1 VTEQADARTAR
12 KFIDAIFAK
21 MPNTQKIISNSE
33 IASVLDHG
41 KQKIVVDRDV
51 ERVSDARFT
60 NKGPSLYYYGIILL
74 FLVIL
79 GLIGYLRWAR

>member
-1 VTEQADARTAR
+1 MTEQADARTAR
-12 KFIDAIFAK
+12 KFIDAILAK

-41 KQKIVVDRDV
+41 KQKVVVDRDV
-51 ERVSDARFT
+51 ERITETRFT
-60 NKGPSLYYYGIILL
+60 NKSPSLYYYGIILL

-79 GLIGYLRWAR
+79 GLIGYLRWAQ